1 MPKALV
7 IGAGPA
13 GMLAAVQLKRSG
25 FETDLADPSPGSG
38 LRTRPQSGHVHLL
51 QPATLALI
59 TRWLP
64 QLSAHTNPQ
73 LCRTTFDQLLWTLS
87 LQYIDS
93 VHTARIKSVIFRGN
107 KVLVHAAGQI
117 KEYNLLIDASGAAR
131 ATAGSVARQCNT
143 ALPLD
148 SGPASGDYATL
159 KLTNLSEETRQIIAV
174 RDNDSGYGALLQ
186 HTGNGRGLLTLQAP
200 VEERPPEDLTTALR
214 VLRGFADPRPW
225 AACHKSRALG
235 RTVIFRGR
243 PATRLALEQVTDLP
257 ANWLPMGD
265 CLLTTQPYLGQGF
278 EQLTEHVV
286 LLEQGLAEGRSCRQI
301 RNQLVHRARQRWWNA
316 TWRDAMQACALS

>member
-87 LQYIDS
+87 LQHIDS
-93 VHTARIKSVIFRGN
+93 VHTARIKSVSFRGN

-117 KEYNLLIDASGAAR
+117 KEYDLLIDASGAVR
-131 ATAGSVARQCNT
+131 A
-143 ALPLD
+143 
-148 SGPASGDYATL
+148 
-159 KLTNLSEETRQIIAV
+159 
-174 RDNDSGYGALLQ
+174 
-186 HTGNGRGLLTLQAP
+186 
-200 VEERPPEDLTTALR
+200 ALR

-225 AACHKSRALG
+225 AACHRSRAPG

-243 PATRLALEQVTDLP
+243 PATRLALEHVTDLP
-257 ANWLPMGD
+257 ANWLPVGD
-265 CLLTTQPYLGQGF
+265 CLLTTQPYLGLGF

-316 TWRDAMQACALS
+316 TWRDTMQVCALS